1 MCLVA
6 LTLKK
11 PMAKVNSR
19 YHLWIQSHGITEL
32 FRSEKSSKIEC
43 NCSPRVAK
51 ATTNSCPRV
60 PHLHDF

>member
-11 PMAKVNSR
+11 PMAKVNSL

-32 FRSEKSSKIEC
+32 FRSEKPSKIEY
-43 NCSPRVAK
+43 NCFPRVAK
-51 ATTNSCPRV
+51 ATTNSCP
-60 PHLHDF
+60 